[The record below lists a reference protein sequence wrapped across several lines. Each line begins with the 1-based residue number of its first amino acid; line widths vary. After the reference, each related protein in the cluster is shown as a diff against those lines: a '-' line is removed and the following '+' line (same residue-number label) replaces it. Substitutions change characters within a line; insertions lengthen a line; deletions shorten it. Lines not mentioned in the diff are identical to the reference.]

1 MDLLDTEARPAVPV
15 IFSYYTC
22 KGRFDIWAA
31 LILQDTA
38 FARDTTKCPD
48 IRYFSFLQLL
58 QRARNRIFASV
69 FYKHGGERQKINKTT
84 TICTCS
90 TSFFVPVFTAK
101 FLPHTHRLAM
111 IIRQMFWC
119 HKLPPPVRK
128 SSLRLDHLFGSFS
141 SVYSIISPHFPNIL
155 FSCKNTWTKAGYRS
169 QQQ

>member
-1 MDLLDTEARPAVPV
+1 MSGYT
-15 IFSYYTC
+15 IFFFFTLAS
-22 KGRFDIWAA
+22 
-31 LILQDTA
+31 
-38 FARDTTKCPD
+38 
-48 IRYFSFLQLL
+48 
-58 QRARNRIFASV
+58 ARNRIFASV

-90 TSFFVPVFTAK
+90 ASFICSRIHRLIFTI
-101 FLPHTHRLAM
+101 HRLAM

-169 QQQ
+169 RQQ